1 MTIDALFREV
11 FPAGVQVAWGEIG
24 DATAELLPD
33 EAPLVARAVSKR
45 QREFARGR
53 CCARRALAGLGF
65 DRVSVLVGENRE
77 PLWPEGVVG
86 SITHDN
92 TLCVVAVGHAAEY
105 AGLGVDLEPEGALSL
120 EIAERIWSPAEA
132 ERAEDVAAFT
142 AGSAARLV
150 FSAKEAFYKCQ
161 FPLTRTYLGFHDV
174 EVALGL
180 ETFALTLKTAAGPWP
195 SGMRFDGVWRRAGGE
210 ILTAVVLGR

>member
-1 MTIDALFREV
+1 VSIEALFRDV
-11 FPAGVQVAWGEIG
+11 FPGDVAVAWGEIG
-24 DATAELLPD
+24 DATAELHPD
-33 EAPLVARAVSKR
+33 EAPLVARAVDKR

-53 CCARRALAGLGF
+53 SCARRALAGLGF
-65 DRVSVLVGENRE
+65 ERVSVLVGEARE

-92 TLCVVAVGHAAEY
+92 TLCVVAVARAHRY
-105 AGLGVDLEPEGALSL
+105 SGLGVDVEPEGALAP
-120 EIAERIWSPAEA
+120 EVAARIWSPAEA
-132 ERAEDVAAFT
+132 ERAEGVAALT

-161 FPLTRTYLGFHDV
+161 YPLTRTYLGFHDV
-174 EVALGL
+174 EVELGAG
-180 ETFALTLKTAAGPWP
+180 TFVLTLRTGAGPLA
-195 SGMRFDGVWRRAGGE
+195 SGARFDGVWRRAGGE